1 MIVDIS
7 YWFKVLKKIL
17 ITILTIASIY
27 LVFRLAMFYLPFL
40 IAFIIS
46 FLLEPIIKFIMKKFK
61 FSRKY
66 SAIFILIFIIIVLL
80 GITILVSST
89 LFSESS
95 SFLNNL
101 NEYVEMT
108 VSRIQDFKIIVQNWN
123 IPENILIAIE
133 NSSTDLINL
142 ISNFL
147 KNALIKGMNLISA
160 IPVIAM
166 YFAITAISLYFL
178 CTDKVYMIDQLE
190 HHLPETWVKKIY
202 RHTKDISKSLGSY
215 LKAQIILINISFV
228 IVLLGLFLIKIMGFN
243 IKYPLLYALGIGFV
257 DALPIFG
264 SGTVMIPWSIASA
277 LYGDIR
283 LGIAI
288 LTLWTITTI
297 IRQVLEPRI
306 VGKHIG
312 IHPIFTL
319 IAMYTGFRA
328 IGLTGLLLGPIIL
341 IISKSIFSSMID
353 NGFLKSIFEREIQ

>member
-1 MIVDIS
+1 
-7 YWFKVLKKIL
+7 
-17 ITILTIASIY
+17 
-27 LVFRLAMFYLPFL
+27 
-40 IAFIIS
+40 
-46 FLLEPIIKFIMKKFK
+46 
-61 FSRKY
+61 
-66 SAIFILIFIIIVLL
+66 
-80 GITILVSST
+80 
-89 LFSESS
+89 
-95 SFLNNL
+95 
-101 NEYVEMT
+101 MT

-353 NGFLKSIFEREIQ
+353 NGFLKSIFER